1 MSGFFFTFEG
11 IDKSGKTTQAE
22 LLVDRL
28 RRADC
33 EVVFTHEP
41 GGTAL
46 GQAIRALVVEG
57 KIEGEIC
64 DEAEVL
70 LFTADRCQH
79 VWEVECWAPLAI
91 VVWILVFGIR
101 IAALDHESWNHSV
114 KLRPIIESSL
124 RSGHEVHAMQRGI
137 FRKEPNLDRS
147 QIGHQPRLD
156 FFEFG
161 DQEAEPFV
169 DLFHPFE
176 LRLKFGQRT
185 LQRPVFGLQTFL
197 QLGQPLVF
205 RSIATSQQKNHQPD
219 TQVDHSV
226 HHERL
231 LD

>member
-79 VWEVECWAPLAI
+79 VWEV
-91 VVWILVFGIR
+91 IR
-101 IAALDHESWNHSV
+101 PALDAGKIVISDRYFDSTLAYQGYGRRLDLGWLV
-114 KLRPIIESSL
+114 SL
-124 RSGHEVHAMQRGI
+124 QEKATGGLQPDRTFLVDVDLETSKARGGLQGADRLETGPEARYKRI
-137 FRKEPNLDRS
+137 RNGFFALAKKEPDRFVCLDGRES
-147 QIGHQPRLD
+147 MEALSERI
-156 FFEFG
+156 FEVV
-161 DQEAEPFV
+161 APM
-169 DLFHPFE
+169 
-176 LRLKFGQRT
+176 
-185 LQRPVFGLQTFL
+185 
-197 QLGQPLVF
+197 
-205 RSIATSQQKNHQPD
+205 I
-219 TQVDHSV
+219 
-226 HHERL
+226 
-231 LD
+231 